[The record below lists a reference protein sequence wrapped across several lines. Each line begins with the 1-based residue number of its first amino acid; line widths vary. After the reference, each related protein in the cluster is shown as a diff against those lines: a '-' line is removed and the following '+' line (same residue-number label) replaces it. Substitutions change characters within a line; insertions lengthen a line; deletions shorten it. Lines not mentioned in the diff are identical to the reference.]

1 MDEPESRLLR
11 PLKNDSEPGGEQQ
24 PEDAETSPSE
34 ETPRQAQ
41 GQAVPE
47 RPESEPPPE
56 DPGDGGW
63 VPV

>member
-1 MDEPESRLLR
+1 MDKTDRAPAG
-11 PLKNDSEPGGEQQ
+11 NGTA
-24 PEDAETSPSE
+24 DADTSE

-47 RPESEPPPE
+47 RSESEPPPE
-56 DPGDGGW
+56 DPGEGGW

>member
-1 MDEPESRLLR
+1 MDKTDPAPADE
-11 PLKNDSEPGGEQQ
+11 Q
-24 PEDAETSPSE
+24 PEDAETNPSE

-41 GQAVPE
+41 GQVVPG
-47 RPESEPPPE
+47 RSESEPPPE